1 MFGEHLAAAKKQRRL
16 AITRGASYHRP
27 KLTRVVLPGP
37 AAIVSALLT
46 GEPSIASWAGARR
59 RSMQLS
65 GETLG
70 WEDARGRSAA
80 IHAISSGTRSRPRAE
95 RPGPDGTHG
104 GLRPSQTAGRL
115 APGSLSL
122 LEPLCAAR
130 RFLRPRPLGELSRDN
145 KLAAKLRRRLSSIS
159 WFIAILR
166 ENIAQPDHWLDT
178 PADYAS
184 ALGHAVG
191 RADSSAAVRERMD
204 VQHLKGITACRRALT

>member
-1 MFGEHLAAAKKQRRL
+1 
-16 AITRGASYHRP
+16 
-27 KLTRVVLPGP
+27 
-37 AAIVSALLT
+37 
-46 GEPSIASWAGARR
+46 
-59 RSMQLS
+59 
-65 GETLG
+65 
-70 WEDARGRSAA
+70 
-80 IHAISSGTRSRPRAE
+80 
-95 RPGPDGTHG
+95 
-104 GLRPSQTAGRL
+104 
-115 APGSLSL
+115 L

-130 RFLRPRPLGELSRDN
+130 RCLRPRPLGELSRDN

-184 ALGHAVG
+184 AFGHAVG